1 MTFIK
6 LSTYVISTTLST
18 KRAKSRLKVLLTE
31 DILETEDAFNLDFF
45 VEQLC
50 SGDLEQ
56 EDEEMKFTLLDQ
68 EEALLVRDID
78 IEYTDDDIDV
88 LVNDILF
95 SKDESDDYEE
105 NIDEDIDSD
114 DYDSH
119 DDYGDSDEE
128 D

>member
-18 KRAKSRLKVLLTE
+18 KRAKSRLKVLLTG